1 MSDHKFDVGDV
12 VRLNHGSF
20 KENDG
25 TLATVKSVRQTDG
38 SPYDVLKLETVGGW
52 RLEVL
57 EYMVVG
63 VPLEEVQRYYADKP
77 RRGFIVDGLTVD
89 ETLVDELES
98 GQDEAYQTFRTAAN
112 EANRE
117 EEQRAAE
124 EDRKE
129 GKVLTELIATVIL
142 WAVLTIVSLVMW
154 VIVMDRTGE
163 MLLTLTGLVSAYVG
177 FFLMAKPVGALIAVC
192 RERCKALR
200 ARREKGH
207 GGEDPHNMG

>member
-1 MSDHKFDVGDV
+1 MSSHKFDVGDV

-38 SPYDVLKLETVGGW
+38 KPYDVLKLETVGGW

-63 VPLEEVQRYYADKP
+63 VSLEEVQRYYADKP
-77 RRGFIVDGLTVD
+77 RRGFIVDGMTVD
-89 ETLVDELES
+89 EMES

-124 EDRKE
+124 EARKE
-129 GKVLTELIATVIL
+129 GKILAEFAATGIL

-163 MLLTLTGLVSAYVG
+163 MLFTLIGMVSAEGG
-177 FFLMAKPVGALIAVC
+177 FFLMAKPIGALIAVC
-192 RERCKALR
+192 FERCKALR
-200 ARREKGH
+200 ERRKRGH

>member
-1 MSDHKFDVGDV
+1 MSNHKFDVGDV

-25 TLATVKSVRQTDG
+25 ILATVKSVWQNDG

-52 RLEVL
+52 RLEAL
-57 EYMVVG
+57 EYKVVG
-63 VPLEEVQRYYADKP
+63 VSLEEVRRYYADKP
-77 RRGFIVDGLTVD
+77 RRGFIVDGLT
-89 ETLVDELES
+89 VDELES

-117 EEQRAAE
+117 ELHREAE

-129 GKVLTELIATVIL
+129 GKVLAELIATVIL

-163 MLLTLTGLVSAYVG
+163 MLFTLIGMVSAYVG

-192 RERCKALR
+192 RERCRALR
-200 ARREKGH
+200 ERRKKGH

>member
-1 MSDHKFDVGDV
+1 MSKKHKFDVGDV

-25 TLATVKSVRQTDG
+25 TLATVKSVWQTNG
-38 SPYDVLKLETVGGW
+38 SFYDVLKLETVGGW
-52 RLEVL
+52 MLEVW
-57 EYMVVG
+57 EYMVEG
-63 VPLEEVQRYYADKP
+63 ASLEEVHRYYAEKP
-77 RRGFIVDGLTVD
+77 RRGFIVDGLT
-89 ETLVDELES
+89 VDELES

-124 EDRKE
+124 EDRNE
-129 GKVLTELIATVIL
+129 GKILAEFAATGIL
-142 WAVLTIVSLVMW
+142 WAALTIVSLVMW

-163 MLLTLTGLVSAYVG
+163 KLFTLVGLVSAEVG
-177 FFLMAKPVGALIAVC
+177 FVLMAKPIGELIAVC

-200 ARREKGH
+200 ERRKRRE
-207 GGEDPHNMG
+207 ES

>member
-52 RLEVL
+52 RLEVW

-89 ETLVDELES
+89 ELES

-124 EDRKE
+124 ENRKDRRALAE
-129 GKVLTELIATVIL
+129 LTVMSIMWVVFTF
-142 WAVLTIVSLVMW
+142 VSLAMWLVVMW
-154 VIVMDRTGE
+154 TGE
-163 MLLTLTGLVSAYVG
+163 TACAPIGYYSALVSVVAVV
-177 FFLMAKPVGALIAVC
+177 KPMYALILVC
-192 RERCKALR
+192 REQIKERQR
-200 ARREKGH
+200 GRR
-207 GGEDPHNMG
+207 HNIK